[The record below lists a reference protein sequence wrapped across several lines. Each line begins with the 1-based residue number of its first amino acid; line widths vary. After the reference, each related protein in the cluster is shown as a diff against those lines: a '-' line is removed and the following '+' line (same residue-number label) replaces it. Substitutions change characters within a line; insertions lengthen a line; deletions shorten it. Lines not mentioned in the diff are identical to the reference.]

1 MASQVNST
9 IHTNKNLYPPFL
21 NFSKKVEEETL
32 SKTFY
37 EATITLILKPDK
49 DTTKKENHRSIS
61 LINIDTK
68 ILNKI
73 LANRIQQH
81 INNTTTKWDS
91 SQIHKDGSTYANQ
104 SMLHTTLA
112 KEKSKTTWSSQ

>member
-81 INNTTTKWDS
+81 IRNSLCITTP
-91 SQIHKDGSTYANQ
+91 GPLVLTYFVGFRIC
-104 SMLHTTLA
+104 SKHLH
-112 KEKSKTTWSSQ
+112 EF